1 MFEVVSPF
9 SRNTREGTVVV
20 SETTGSA
27 AVASCGEFDVFLHAF
42 LIV

>member
-9 SRNTREGTVVV
+9 SCNTREGSVVV

-27 AVASCGEFDVFLHAF
+27 AVASCGKFDVFPHAF